1 MSAASDHHEIDR
13 EFRFVA
19 CAPAIDLIE
28 IVAKDVAVSV
38 GVVTPGGIW

>member
-1 MSAASDHHEIDR
+1 MSAASDHHEI
-13 EFRFVA
+13 EGKFRVAA
-19 CAPAIDLIE
+19 CAPAVNLIE

>member
-1 MSAASDHHEIDR
+1 MSSASDHHEIDR
-13 EFRFVA
+13 DFRFVA

-38 GVVTPGGIW
+38 